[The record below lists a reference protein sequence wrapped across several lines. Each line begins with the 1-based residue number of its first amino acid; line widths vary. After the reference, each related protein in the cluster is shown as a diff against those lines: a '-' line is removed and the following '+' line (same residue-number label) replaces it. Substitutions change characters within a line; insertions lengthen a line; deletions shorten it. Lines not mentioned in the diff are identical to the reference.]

1 MAAYERDAPVSLLNV
16 VFCSSVGFRSAFLY
30 LGPIQFSI
38 FLSFAEY
45 QPSSENMDHLK
56 GPRDGD
62 VMLIPVALV
71 ACPRGVQLQRA
82 SAACSLITIMPAV
95 EIREHFALSPSDL
108 RRCFFSI
115 YLYRS
120 PSLRSSFNHTHNPPR
135 HSELSLAF
143 NARPLQGAF
152 QGTARTQRAEV
163 AALFLKR
170 HACLLFVRGK
180 RGHGV
185 NPKKRHSAPK
195 PLFCLSRV
203 NSRES

>member
-1 MAAYERDAPVSLLNV
+1 M
-16 VFCSSVGFRSAFLY
+16 VFDPPSCILDRSNF
-30 LGPIQFSI
+30 QFS
-38 FLSFAEY
+38 FLSLNTNPRAKI
-45 QPSSENMDHLK
+45 ENMDHLK